1 MEGEFEIFEKK
12 PVTLSEVKSTLAHI
26 QERDGEL
33 NFRGNK
39 TVEYLNEIDTISEED
54 RSKMEDELNG
64 LNIARLRAEIVA
76 KIIDFLPQTD
86 ADLDLVMK
94 SFGTVTLPKDQLDSI
109 LKVCQNYSK

>member
-12 PVTLSEVKSTLAHI
+12 PVTLSEVKSTLNHI

-39 TVEYLNEIDTISEED
+39 TVEYLNEITTISDDDRAKVMEELAALD
-54 RSKMEDELNG
+54 
-64 LNIARLRAEIVA
+64 ITRLRPEIVA
-76 KIIDFLPQTD
+76 KLVDFLPQTD
-86 ADLDLVMK
+86 IELDLVMK

-109 LKVCQNYSK
+109 LNVCKNYSK